1 MTPSECSWRSE
12 AHPVKWHLRNKTKPM
27 NFFVF
32 SHRTAGTSDM
42 SMLLYTLTHFHTK
55 SSQQQALQHFPDAY
69 NSSQQHSWIFIQS
82 SWKWGVTWCIIYEC
96 DWREVNN
103 FFPLFP
109 FAVLP
114 PLNSDLYIFMI
125 SRYVYPVNTLPCPQL
140 SLNYLS
146 NRKDIH
152 KIRIYKLQLLRDVT
166 EAGRV
171 RQYPSELELYVS

>member
-12 AHPVKWHLRNKTKPM
+12 AHPVKWHLRNKTKPL
-27 NFFVF
+27 NFFVL

-42 SMLLYTLTHFHTK
+42 SRLLYTLTHFHTK
-55 SSQQQALQHFPDAY
+55 SSQQQALQYFSDAY

-82 SWKWGVTWCIIYEC
+82 SWKWGVTWCIIYEW

-114 PLNSDLYIFMI
+114 PLYSDLYIFLI
-125 SRYVYPVNTLPCPQL
+125 SRCVYPVNTLPCPQL

-152 KIRIYKLQLLRDVT
+152 TIRIYKLQLLRDVT

-171 RQYPSELELYVS
+171 LQYPSELKLY

>member
-27 NFFVF
+27 NVFVL

-42 SMLLYTLTHFHTK
+42 SRLLYTLTHFHTK
-55 SSQQQALQHFPDAY
+55 SSQQQALQYFSDAY

-82 SWKWGVTWCIIYEC
+82 SWKWGVTWCIIYEW

-114 PLNSDLYIFMI
+114 PLYSDLYIFLI
-125 SRYVYPVNTLPCPQL
+125 SRCVYPVNTLPCPQL

-152 KIRIYKLQLLRDVT
+152 TIRIYKLQLLRDVT

-171 RQYPSELELYVS
+171 LQYPSELKLY